1 MRIVYMG
8 AAAVV
13 ALSCLTTP
21 AVAEGPYYFH
31 QRGISRD
38 RYMDDV
44 NDCTELAGGV
54 RKTHVTVTA
63 YGSSAT
69 DNAIAAGIGSFFA
82 SMAASQERR
91 RLISRVERTCMADK
105 GYERRSIDK
114 ASHAE
119 IRKLG
124 GEARIDRM
132 FALVAAEQPV
142 GEVLVE

>member
-1 MRIVYMG
+1 MKPVCMG
-8 AAAVV
+8 AATLA
-13 ALSCLTTP
+13 ALFCLATP
-21 AVAEGPYYFH
+21 ALAEGPYYFH
-31 QRGISRD
+31 QRGIGHD

-54 RKTHVTVTA
+54 RTTHVRFTA
-63 YGSSAT
+63 YGSSAAN
-69 DNAIAAGIGSFFA
+69 NAIAAGIGSFFA
-82 SMAASQERR
+82 SMAASRERR

-119 IRKLG
+119 IRKLE